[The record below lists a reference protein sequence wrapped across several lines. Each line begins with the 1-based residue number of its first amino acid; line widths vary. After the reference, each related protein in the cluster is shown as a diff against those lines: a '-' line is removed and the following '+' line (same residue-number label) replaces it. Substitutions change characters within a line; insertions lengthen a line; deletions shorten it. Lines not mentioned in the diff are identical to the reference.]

1 MSAPGLEIRREL
13 RPSDPEAIVDLH
25 ARVYPAEY
33 GVDESFVAHVRAS
46 VARATEPGW
55 PSAREGIWLVERDG
69 RLAGCLG
76 LTDEGDGSGTLRWFV
91 FEASL
96 RGRGLGRRLVAE
108 LVEKAQTD
116 GYERIALE
124 TFSDLK
130 AAAHLYRSHG
140 FELVSSE
147 TGPRW
152 GRNPLTYQHYELELA
167 AKPADPGGSVA
178 RPRSAV

>member
-13 RPSDPEAIVDLH
+13 RPPDPEAIVDLH

-33 GVDESFVAHVRAS
+33 GVDQGFVAHVRAS
-46 VARATEPGW
+46 VARATESGW
-55 PSAREGIWLVERDG
+55 PGPRGAIWLVERDG

-76 LTDEGDGSGTLRWFV
+76 LTDEGEGLGTLRWFV
-91 FEASL
+91 FEADL
-96 RGRGLGRRLVAE
+96 RGHGLGRRLVAE
-108 LVEKAQTD
+108 LIEKAEAD
-116 GYERIALE
+116 GYERLALE

-130 AAAHLYRSHG
+130 AAAHLYRSQG

-152 GRNPLTYQHYELELA
+152 GRNLLTYQHYELELA
-167 AKPADPGGSVA
+167 AMRANAGASVA